1 MGNDTSKPIKPLQKF
16 DIEISCEQIYQHLL
30 IQRDRKINELA
41 AKERELRDK
50 MKKKQRS
57 YEDAVLDV
65 MSLVNLLKLIT
76 ATKMVMRYCQ
86 LLKEHSMKIVDSC
99 NSKNFG
105 NIREL
110 IPYFEGLVWSTDRL
124 NLAYI
129 KEFNNLIYTYFGAD
143 TFNQMKNY
151 QYVDKELKRCFESME
166 PSPYEIQ
173 DYLKKF
179 LQRYE
184 ITDFAWPQGQVPG
197 QVPPQPNQYPIPPPP
212 VPGQNQYPM
221 PPPPFPGQ
229 NQYPI
234 PPPPVPGQ
242 GGMPYMTPQQFNP
255 YPAPLPPQPR
265 VPDVF
270 QPNAQ
275 YMPPPPMPGYPVQP
289 PMPGYPMAPP
299 YPNNNA
305 YNGDN
310 SLGNLEGI
318 RHQQTTNQS
327 DDADIDKIIKS
338 LGEGLNV
345 NPGAPVYPP
354 YPPSHDGTPNGIT
367 NAISKSKHKPCRP
380 MRKVDNG
387 PEAYTDE
394 RDDVF
399 EYQYYDDIPLVT
411 RIQEM
416 RNQNV

>member
-1 MGNDTSKPIKPLQKF
+1 MGNETSKPIKPLQKF

-41 AKERELRDK
+41 AKERDLRDK

-57 YEDAVLDV
+57 YEDTVLDM
-65 MSLVNLLKLIT
+65 MSLVNLLKMIT

-86 LLKEHSMKIVDSC
+86 VLKEHSMKVVDSC
-99 NSKNFG
+99 NSKNFS

-110 IPYFEGLVWSTDRL
+110 IPYFEGIVWSTDKL
-124 NLAYI
+124 NLSYI
-129 KEFNNLIYTYFGAD
+129 KEFNNLIYTYFGPE

-151 QYVDKELKRCFESME
+151 QYVDKELKKCFESTE

-184 ITDFAWPQGQVPG
+184 ITDFAWPQGQAPG
-197 QVPPQPNQYPIPPPP
+197 QVQTHPNQFP
-212 VPGQNQYPM
+212 VPPSPVPAQNQ
-221 PPPPFPGQ
+221 FQ
-229 NQYPI
+229 V

-242 GGMPYMTPQQFNP
+242 GGMPYPIPQHFNP
-255 YPAPLPPQPR
+255 YPVPLSPHPL

-275 YMPPPPMPGYPVQP
+275 YLPPPPNPGYHFQPPMPGYPVP
-289 PMPGYPMAPP
+289 LSNPGINYP
-299 YPNNNA
+299 YGNNPLANMEGA
-305 YNGDN
+305 RPQQVDTNYND
-310 SLGNLEGI
+310 
-318 RHQQTTNQS
+318 T
-327 DDADIDKIIKS
+327 DIDKIIKS
-338 LGEGLNV
+338 LGEGLSINQ
-345 NPGAPVYPP
+345 GAPVYPP
-354 YPPSHDGTPNGIT
+354 MPTNPTEMPNNGGANPIPG
-367 NAISKSKHKPCRP
+367 SRQKHNRP

-416 RNQNV
+416 RNLNV